1 MRHYDNNCQL
11 IYLYENLKLSRDS
24 KKDGRTDYG
33 FVTYSS
39 KDEAEKAL
47 NEFDSSRYFQTKL
60 TLEYAKKL
68 YNWAND
74 IKKSGSNYT
83 DNVAH
88 IRSRYMHWYDKEYK
102 WKNKDKAFA
111 NMIVE
116 FKVKALVPLEYG
128 SKITGR
134 WAES

>member
-1 MRHYDNNCQL
+1 MPIDCNWAA
-11 IYLYENLKLSRDS
+11 RDS

-68 YNWAND
+68 SS
-74 IKKSGSNYT
+74 IIS
-83 DNVAH
+83 H
-88 IRSRYMHWYDKEYK
+88 RI
-102 WKNKDKAFA
+102 
-111 NMIVE
+111 
-116 FKVKALVPLEYG
+116 KVKGNILER
-128 SKITGR
+128 KRIR
-134 WAES
+134 DFDNDD